1 MKYLITTIAALVLV
15 GCGPSV
21 PDISIHE
28 AAFNGDI
35 EAVKQRLAAGA
46 NVNAK
51 HDESGAT
58 ALSYAAV
65 KGQEEITEL
74 LIAKGADVNARD
86 FGDVTP
92 LIHAITG
99 TNRLEIGKI
108 LISNG
113 ANVNMKM
120 NEGGSAL
127 HYLSVGMALTGKK
140 LMTEDDLEVA
150 KLLIQ
155 NGADVNAV
163 DNERET
169 PLDVALETNHTEIA
183 DLLRKHGAK
192 TGEEL
197 ATVVTSE

>member
-150 KLLIQ
+150 KLLC
-155 NGADVNAV
+155 GC
-163 DNERET
+163 EC
-169 PLDVALETNHTEIA
+169 
-183 DLLRKHGAK
+183 G
-192 TGEEL
+192 G
-197 ATVVTSE
+197 